1 MLSALAGAGLW
12 LAACGGRDVPAEWPQ
27 QSAASPDAEAAPVAR
42 VTQALEGP
50 PPLPGEEVSGWE
62 GLGATSAAGE
72 HAGHAGARHDA
83 SAEAAG
89 NAVRYV
95 CPMHPDVV
103 ADQPGTCPRC
113 GMALVKRDAPK

>member
-27 QSAASPDAEAAPVAR
+27 QSAASPDAEAAPAAL

-50 PPLPGEEVSGWE
+50 PPLPGEEVPGWE
-62 GLGATSAAGE
+62 GLAATPIAGE
-72 HAGHAGARHDA
+72 HAAHAAAHHDA
-83 SAEAAG
+83 SAEAD
-89 NAVRYV
+89 AVRYV

-113 GMALVKRDAPK
+113 GMTLVKRDAPK